1 MQRRTNEWYQGLR
14 EASSEE
20 EDEED
25 IITEL
30 ETSFMHNKTVRVDVP
45 NGPRLVGSNNSGSS
59 SNSEGSSVRGR
70 TVSRSPGD
78 IPVSG
83 GGVMVARGGVPVAG
97 EVTVA
102 AIEAVSH
109 NSSS

>member
-25 IITEL
+25 IIMEL

-45 NGPRLVGSNNSGSS
+45 NGPRSASYHNSGSG

-70 TVSRSPGD
+70 TVSQSPGG

-83 GGVMVARGGVPVAG
+83 GILVARGGVPVSG

-102 AIEAVSH
+102 AIEALSH
-109 NSSS
+109 DSSS